1 MTDHDVEMGV
11 IYSGVAMLGLLI
23 NGGYAIEE
31 IPSMAKALAKSM
43 MTEEDGILAIKQ
55 KRRKER

>member
-1 MTDHDVEMGV
+1 MTDHDVEIGV

-23 NGGYAIEE
+23 NGGYTLEE
-31 IPSMAKALAKSM
+31 IPSMAKVLAKGM
-43 MTEEDGILAIKQ
+43 MIEEDGILAIKT

>member
-1 MTDHDVEMGV
+1 MTDHDVEIGV

-23 NGGYAIEE
+23 NGGYTIEE
-31 IPSMAKALAKSM
+31 IPSMAKSLAKAM
-43 MTEEDGILAIKQ
+43 MVEEEGILAIKP

>member
-1 MTDHDVEMGV
+1 MTDHDVEIGV

-23 NGGYAIEE
+23 NGDYSLEE
-31 IPSMAKALAKSM
+31 IPSMAKSLAKAM
-43 MTEEDGILAIKQ
+43 MIEEDGILAIKT

>member
-1 MTDHDVEMGV
+1 MTDHDVEIGV

-23 NGGYAIEE
+23 NGGYTIEE
-31 IPSMAKALAKSM
+31 IPSMAKVLAKGM
-43 MTEEDGILAIKQ
+43 MIEEDGILAIKT

>member
-31 IPSMAKALAKSM
+31 IPSMSKALAKSM

>member
-23 NGGYAIEE
+23 NGGNAKERM
-31 IPSMAKALAKSM
+31 PSIAKALAESM
-43 MTEEDGILAIKQ
+43 MTEEDGILSIQQ

>member
-43 MTEEDGILAIKQ
+43 MTEEDGILAIKT

>member
-55 KRRKER
+55 KRRKDR

>member
-1 MTDHDVEMGV
+1 MTDHDVEIGV

-23 NGGYAIEE
+23 NGDYSLEE
-31 IPSMAKALAKSM
+31 IPSMAKSLAKAM
-43 MTEEDGILAIKQ
+43 MVEEEGILAIKP

>member
-31 IPSMAKALAKSM
+31 IPSMAKTLAKSM

>member
-1 MTDHDVEMGV
+1 MTDHDVEIGV

-23 NGGYAIEE
+23 NGGYTLEE
-31 IPSMAKALAKSM
+31 IPSMAKSLANGM
-43 MTEEDGILAIKQ
+43 MTEEDGILAIKT

>member
-1 MTDHDVEMGV
+1 MTDHDVEIAV

-23 NGGYAIEE
+23 NGGYTIEE
-31 IPSMAKALAKSM
+31 IPSMAKALANGM
-43 MTEEDGILAIKQ
+43 MIEEDGILAIKT